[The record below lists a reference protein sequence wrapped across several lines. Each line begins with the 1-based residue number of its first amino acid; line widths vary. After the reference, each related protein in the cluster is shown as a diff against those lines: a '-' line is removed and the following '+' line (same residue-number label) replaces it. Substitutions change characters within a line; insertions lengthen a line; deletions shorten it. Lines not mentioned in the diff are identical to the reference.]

1 MPLPPAPAP
10 LARAGSTVAA
20 LARVGST
27 LTPQPVAQAA
37 ILRAFHSENERLSRA
52 FTAAAPARA
61 AFRAAHPTSVLA
73 FECMD
78 GRVNVEAACGLPPGA
93 LAVCRNLGGTFDVG
107 WPALRSRLLAA
118 RDAALRRGTH
128 LLCIVTFHH
137 SATSAALG
145 CAGHACDTARARA
158 SAAALVAELEAFFR
172 PDALSQAAVVLAAF
186 ETDAEALTFFAADG
200 GAHACA
206 AAGRAPAAAL
216 HTLLPELPRAVVR
229 DLAALADG
237 NAAHVARRRGA
248 KGVADLGHD
257 ERVIVIGTADW
268 LSTANH
274 AIVIDD
280 ADPELGVA
288 IAAAAGIVLE
298 NLDRAAAAGAPGGG
312 LIISAIAF
320 SCASE
325 RAAAAA
331 GARYLARLARRAVA
345 RALEGVADGV
355 FEFVAAVSDET
366 RRLEVLRG

>member
-1 MPLPPAPAP
+1 MSLPPAPAP

-20 LARVGST
+20 LTRVGST

-37 ILRAFHSENERLSRA
+37 ILRAFLSENERLSRA
-52 FTAAAPARA
+52 FSAAAPARA

-107 WPALRSRLLAA
+107 WPALRPRLLAA

-128 LLCIVTFHH
+128 LLCVVTFHH
-137 SATSAALG
+137 STTSAALG
-145 CAGHACDTARARA
+145 CAGHACDTMRARE
-158 SAAALVAELEAFFR
+158 SAEALVAELEAFFS

-186 ETDAEALTFFAADG
+186 ETDAEALTFFSPDG
-200 GAHACA
+200 ACSA
-206 AAGRAPAAAL
+206 AAGRASAAAL
-216 HTLLPELPRAVVR
+216 HALMPAMPRAVVR
-229 DLAALADG
+229 VLVALAEG

-257 ERVIVIGTADW
+257 EHVIVIGTADW

-274 AIVIDD
+274 AIIIDD

-298 NLDRAAAAGAPGGG
+298 NLDRAAAAGASGGG

-345 RALEGVADGV
+345 RAHEGVADGV

-366 RRLEVLRG
+366 RRLEVLRE